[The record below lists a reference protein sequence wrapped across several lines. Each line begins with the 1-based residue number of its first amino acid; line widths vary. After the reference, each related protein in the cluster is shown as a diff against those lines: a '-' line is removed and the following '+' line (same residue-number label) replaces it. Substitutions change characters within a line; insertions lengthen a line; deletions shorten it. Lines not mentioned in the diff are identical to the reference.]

1 MQINWK
7 NIFLI
12 IHPDQYIKNTFIFL
26 PLFFELRINEFNLLL
41 KATIAFIAFSMICSS
56 VYILN
61 DLHDIEDDRLH
72 PKKKLRPIASGAI
85 TKLQSSITMVI
96 FFLLGLALSFILIP
110 SVTMVLMAYF
120 VLNIF
125 YTFYLKKVP
134 IIDVATIAIFFVI
147 RVLVGSIATDVSLS
161 EWIVVLTFLLAL
173 FLALAKRRD
182 DVKIFTDTGN
192 KMRKV
197 VDNYTLQFLD
207 ISTIMIASVVI
218 VAYIV
223 VLTSDFTVE
232 KYHSQYLYLTAL
244 FVIVGIMR
252 YLQFVFVINDAGSPT
267 KIVLKDRFMQLTI
280 LCWGFSFV
288 FMIY

>member
-1 MQINWK
+1 
-7 NIFLI
+7 
-12 IHPDQYIKNTFIFL
+12 
-26 PLFFELRINEFNLLL
+26 
-41 KATIAFIAFSMICSS
+41 
-56 VYILN
+56 
-61 DLHDIEDDRLH
+61 
-72 PKKKLRPIASGAI
+72 
-85 TKLQSSITMVI
+85 
-96 FFLLGLALSFILIP
+96 
-110 SVTMVLMAYF
+110 
-120 VLNIF
+120 
-125 YTFYLKKVP
+125 
-134 IIDVATIAIFFVI
+134 
-147 RVLVGSIATDVSLS
+147 
-161 EWIVVLTFLLAL
+161 
-173 FLALAKRRD
+173 LALAKRRD